1 MASATLAE
9 LRAVTYKKRDSWWT
23 VLLVDPLAIHLV
35 RLADRLRWVT
45 PNRITLLA
53 FVLGFGVAGC
63 FLAADPVWLV
73 TGAVLYH
80 VTFILD
86 CVDGKLA
93 RWQKSGSVVGGW
105 LDFTLDQIRLVM
117 CAIALLGGQYLA
129 TGRGVF
135 LLMAAVIVFLN
146 MFRYFN
152 GFLMERAL
160 FDLRERLTPSVDGQ
174 RRAPSIGD
182 DDPGDQGDQDGEI
195 PAPVAAGDD
204 AAEVSPTADR
214 SPVGR
219 LRTWLTTR
227 RIRLN
232 VYSGIEFQ
240 MVVLIGAPLVGA
252 AAGGVVGGAAAI
264 GSAVL
269 AVTIAACTIMVGFE
283 LAQTAR
289 FLRSARQLL
298 RAIGAQSGEDPADAL
313 GGKVPVQ
320 RPASAPP
327 ASRTRR

>member
-23 VLLVDPLAIHLV
+23 VLLVDPVAIHLV
-35 RLADRLRWVT
+35 RLVHRVRWIT

-53 FVLGFGVAGC
+53 FVLGLGVAGC
-63 FLAADPVWLV
+63 FLAARPGWLV
-73 TGAVLYH
+73 VGALLYH

-93 RWQKSGSVVGGW
+93 RWRRTGSVVGGW
-105 LDFTLDQIRLVM
+105 LDFTLDQVRLVI

-135 LLMAAVIVFLN
+135 LLMASLVVFAN

-160 FDLRERLTPSVDGQ
+160 YDLRERLSPPGDGP

-182 DDPGDQGDQDGEI
+182 DDPSDTAQPDTAQPD
-195 PAPVAAGDD
+195 PAGGSTAASRAG
-204 AAEVSPTADR
+204 
-214 SPVGR
+214 G
-219 LRTWLTTR
+219 LRAWLTAR

-240 MVVLIGAPLVGA
+240 MAVLIVAPLAGAAIGA
-252 AAGGVVGGAAAI
+252 AARTGTTTAVTANT
-264 GSAVL
+264 VL
-269 AVTIAACTIMVGFE
+269 AVTIAACVVMAAFE
-283 LAQTAR
+283 FAQTAR
-289 FLRSARQLL
+289 FLRAARGL
-298 RAIGAQSGEDPADAL
+298 DA
-313 GGKVPVQ
+313 K
-320 RPASAPP
+320 AP
-327 ASRTRR
+327 